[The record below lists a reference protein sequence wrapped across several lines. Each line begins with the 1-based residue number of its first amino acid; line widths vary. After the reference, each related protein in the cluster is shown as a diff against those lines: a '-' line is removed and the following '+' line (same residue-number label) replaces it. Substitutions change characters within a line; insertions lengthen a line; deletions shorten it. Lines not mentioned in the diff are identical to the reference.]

1 MPIGKIVKSIAG
13 AVKRNI
19 RKRDIGKKRK
29 AIEEKGQAWAERE
42 DQRRLQE
49 NWIGI
54 PRKRERWERLLAE
67 KGVTRKMLMDSLNDA
82 MFETSGKRYVKE
94 GTRMVEQPLSIRE
107 ALIVKGRTEGM
118 DAAAQAQAER
128 YKKNL
133 PKRIAEAK
141 RIAKAKAKGGYRA
154 R

>member
-19 RKRDIGKKRK
+19 RQRDIGKKRK

-42 DQRRLQE
+42 DQRQLQE

-54 PRKRERWERLLAE
+54 PRKPDSLERLLAE
-67 KGVTRKMLMDSLNDA
+67 KGVTRKMLMDTLNDA
-82 MFETSGKRYVKE
+82 MFETSGKRYAKE
-94 GTRMVEQPLSIRE
+94 GTRMVEQPLSIRD
-107 ALIVKGRTEGM
+107 ALIVKGRTEDMG
-118 DAAAQAQAER
+118 AAAQAQAKA
-128 YKKNL
+128 YKGNL
-133 PKRIAEAK
+133 PK
-141 RIAKAKAKGGYRA
+141 RIAKAKAKGGYKA